1 MQKPVNSETNL
12 IKAIWNRTILNEA
25 TVTNE
30 PDLFS
35 GIVPPAGA
43 EKRAFSPKPKAATQ
57 YDQFGIKLTKT
68 GNRAVKQ
75 TVKYDPTVP
84 APSTSA
90 EPYPTIQTAAKP
102 LRTAGEIA
110 SAKDT
115 SGIKVTT
122 GSQAA
127 SAPVS
132 TPADRLLTPQDFQ
145 GQKVVGT
152 RNPAQMQFN
161 QTSSQ
166 ITDRLLGKTPT
177 NTFSPVGNAAR
188 TTVDPVKN
196 AIDQTAKDWQA
207 HVAKQGT
214 RTVDGIGG
222 FPNDAAADAKFASGG
237 EGKKI
242 NIPGGGNRVEKPEA
256 KNVYPVSI
264 GAKAGETPKP
274 GTPGF
279 RGASMY
285 RPENGA
291 STGTRAVKSGANLAK
306 NIGIGIGGLG
316 ANIVGEL
323 AAEEILKGVG
333 MKGGKGSDERGKEG
347 AVDFARHSASNL
359 AGGAAGGAAAAA
371 LAGGSVAAGIGTG
384 VAGMGAFAGWNAGRA
399 LGHQL
404 GTDDG
409 QDLVKVDTSKL
420 GLNPGSWIDATS
432 SPMLTVK
439 GQGIFGGDAN
449 DGEVNKAPDMTGAQS
464 EDPRNFAALVRS
476 GKMTQADADKKT
488 KEIYGADDAK
498 NAAAAAATAPKTKVT
513 APAVVAPAVVK
524 PASAAPAQ
532 AAPSGKQYNYPD
544 TFVGREMGTEEA
556 PSAAPAP
563 VKKQTV
569 DQQLASTAKQITD
582 KSGAQK
588 AAAASASV
596 APAAKPTRSVTPVQI
611 TEPGKPAGQLN
622 QPQVQRPATSQEDLK
637 RVRWNS
643 ASYHQLSPDEKKFVE
658 DNDAAQGFSKMA
670 GGKEYTEKQM
680 GESFT
685 SEKQQIVEHYRQVL
699 AQKLMEQEYWGMDK
713 VTRAIQSGLIN
724 PESYRT
730 DRKGMEHIHSA
741 LEGGTI
747 TPFEGQDKGGGQEAD
762 VPLDQRNRRSKEQGT
777 QMIMPVGQQIFPDNP
792 AAQASLQVIMSSMGK
807 IHGSQKSVGG
817 EKFHPALAGT
827 VPHDPSTHGALNQL
841 DPSTVA
847 HTQALRKAQQTR
859 TDTSRDSSY

>member
-12 IKAIWNRTILNEA
+12 INAIWNRTNLNEA
-25 TVTNE
+25 TVQSE

-35 GIVPPAGA
+35 GIVPPAEA
-43 EKRAFSPKPKAATQ
+43 EKRAFSPKPKAVPQ

-75 TVKYDPTVP
+75 KVAFDPMKKTP
-84 APSTSA
+84 LDLFA
-90 EPYPTIQTAAKP
+90 EPTAASSQPYPTIQTAAKP
-102 LRTAGEIA
+102 LRTAAEIA
-110 SAKDT
+110 TSKDT

-122 GSQAA
+122 AGQA
-127 SAPVS
+127 SPYSSITPKDYSVS
-132 TPADRLLTPQDFQ
+132 
-145 GQKVVGT
+145 
-152 RNPAQMQFN
+152 
-161 QTSSQ
+161 
-166 ITDRLLGKTPT
+166 
-177 NTFSPVGNAAR
+177 AR
-188 TTVDPVKN
+188 TAADPVKT
-196 AIDQTAKDWQA
+196 AIDQTAKDWMGY
-207 HVAKQGT
+207 VNKQGT
-214 RTVDGIGG
+214 KTVDGIGG
-222 FPNDAAADAKFASGG
+222 FPDNAAADAKFASGG
-237 EGKKI
+237 EG
-242 NIPGGGNRVEKPEA
+242 VA
-256 KNVYPVSI
+256 KAAPKAGTTAVV
-264 GAKAGETPKP
+264 KAGETPKP
-274 GTPGF
+274 GTAGF
-279 RGASMY
+279 RGASM
-285 RPENGA
+285 RRTAEAP
-291 STGTRAVKSGANLAK
+291 STATRALKSVTNLGK
-306 NIGIGIGGLG
+306 NIGIGIGGIG
-316 ANIVGEL
+316 ANIAGEM
-323 AAEEILKGVG
+323 AAEAGLEAVG

-359 AGGAAGGAAAAA
+359 IGGAVGGAVTAA
-371 LAGGSVAAGIGTG
+371 LAGGSVAAGAGMG
-384 VAGMGAFAGWNAGRA
+384 AAGMGAFAGWNAGRA

-420 GLNPGSWIDATS
+420 GWNPASWIDATS

-464 EDPRNFAALVRS
+464 EDPRNFAALVRT

-513 APAVVAPAVVK
+513 APAVVTPTVVK
-524 PASAAPAQ
+524 PASVAPAQ
-532 AAPSGKQYNYPD
+532 AAPTGKQYYYPD

-556 PSAAPAP
+556 PAAAATP

-588 AAAASASV
+588 AAAAASAPA

-643 ASYHQLSPDEKKFVE
+643 ASYHQLSPSEKKFVE
-658 DNDAAQGFSKMA
+658 DNDRAQGFDKMP
-670 GGKEYTEKQM
+670 GGQYHTEHQM
-680 GESFT
+680 ESFT
-685 SEKQQIVEHYRQVL
+685 PEKQQIVEHYRQVL
-699 AQKLMEQEYWGMDK
+699 AQKLMEQEHWGQDK
-713 VTRAIQSGLIN
+713 VQRAIQSGLIN
-724 PESYRT
+724 ADSYRT

-747 TPFEGQDKGGGQEAD
+747 TPQDEGQARGGQEKE
-762 VPLDQRNRRSKEQGT
+762 VTLDQRNRRSKETGR

-792 AAQASLQVIMSSMGK
+792 GAQASLQAIMSSMGN
-807 IHGSQKSVGG
+807 IHGSQKVDKDG

-847 HTQALRKAQQTR
+847 HTQILRKSQHQR
-859 TDTSRDSSY
+859 SDTSRDSSF

>member
-1 MQKPVNSETNL
+1 MQKPTNSEINL
-12 IKAIWNRTILNEA
+12 IKAIWNRTNINEA

-43 EKRAFSPKPKAATQ
+43 EKRAFSPKPKAVPQ

-102 LRTAGEIA
+102 LRTAAEIA
-110 SAKDT
+110 GAKDT

-122 GSQAA
+122 GGQAA
-127 SAPVS
+127 AAPAA

-177 NTFSPVGNAAR
+177 NTFSPVGNVAR

-196 AIDQTAKDWQA
+196 AIDQTAKDWMGY
-207 HVAKQGT
+207 VNKQGT
-214 RTVDGIGG
+214 KTVDGIGG
-222 FPNDAAADAKFASGG
+222 FPDNAAADAKFASGG
-237 EGKKI
+237 EG
-242 NIPGGGNRVEKPEA
+242 VA
-256 KNVYPVSI
+256 KAPPKAGTTAVV
-264 GAKAGETPKP
+264 KAGETPKP

-279 RGASMY
+279 RGASM
-285 RPENGA
+285 RRTAEAP
-291 STGTRAVKSGANLAK
+291 STATRAVKSGANLAK

-323 AAEEILKGVG
+323 AAEAGLEAAG

-347 AVDFARHSASNL
+347 ALDFARHSASNL
-359 AGGAAGGAAAAA
+359 IGGAAGGGVGAA
-371 LAGGSVAAGIGTG
+371 LAGGSVAAGMGMG
-384 VAGMGAFAGWNAGRA
+384 AAGMGAFAGWNAGRA

-420 GLNPGSWIDATS
+420 GWNPASWVDATS
-432 SPMLTVK
+432 SPMLTGK

-464 EDPRNFAALVRS
+464 EDPRNFAALVRT

-498 NAAAAAATAPKTKVT
+498 NAAAAPKTSTPLGAPKVS
-513 APAVVAPAVVK
+513 APVVAPPAVTK
-524 PASAAPAQ
+524 PASVAAAQ

-544 TFVGREMGTEEA
+544 TFVGREIGTEEA
-556 PSAAPAP
+556 AAPAP

-588 AAAASASV
+588 AAA

-658 DNDAAQGFSKMA
+658 DNDAAQGFDKMP
-670 GGKEYTEKQM
+670 GGKYHTEHQM

-685 SEKQQIVEHYRQVL
+685 PEKQQIVEHYRQVL
-699 AQKLMEQEYWGMDK
+699 AQKLMEQEHWGMDK
-713 VTRAIQSGLIN
+713 VRRAIEAGEID
-724 PESYRT
+724 PTSYAPG
-730 DRKGMEHIHSA
+730 RKGMEHMHSA

-747 TPFEGQDKGGGQEAD
+747 GSREQKYTQSGGHKKE
-762 VPLDQRNRRSKEQGT
+762 VTLDHSGKTN
-777 QMIMPVGQQIFPDNP
+777 IPVGQQIFPNSP
-792 AAQASLQVIMSSMGK
+792 AAQASLQAIMTSMGR
-807 IHGSQKSVGG
+807 IHGSQKLDKDG
-817 EKFHPALAGT
+817 ERFHPALAGT

-841 DPSTVA
+841 DPSTIP
-847 HTQALRKAQQTR
+847 HTQALRKARQK
-859 TDTSRDSSY
+859 

>member
-12 IKAIWNRTILNEA
+12 IKAIWNRTNINEA

-43 EKRAFSPKPKAATQ
+43 EKRAFSPKPKAVPQ

-102 LRTAGEIA
+102 LRTAAEIA
-110 SAKDT
+110 GAKDT

-122 GSQAA
+122 AGQVSSAA
-127 SAPVS
+127 A
-132 TPADRLLTPQDFQ
+132 PADRLLTPQDFQ
-145 GQKVVGT
+145 GQKVAGT
-152 RNPAQMQFN
+152 RNPTQMQFN

-177 NTFSPVGNAAR
+177 NTFSPVGSVAR

-196 AIDQTAKDWQA
+196 AIDQTAKDWMGY
-207 HVAKQGT
+207 VNKQGT
-214 RTVDGIGG
+214 KTVDGIGG
-222 FPNDAAADAKFASGG
+222 FPDNAAADAKFASGG
-237 EGKKI
+237 EG
-242 NIPGGGNRVEKPEA
+242 VA
-256 KNVYPVSI
+256 KAAPKAATTAVV
-264 GAKAGETPKP
+264 KAGETPKP

-306 NIGIGIGGLG
+306 NIGIGGLGLG

-359 AGGAAGGAAAAA
+359 IGGAAGGAVAAG
-371 LAGGSVAAGIGTG
+371 LAGGSVAAGI
-384 VAGMGAFAGWNAGRA
+384 AGMGMGAAGMGTFAGWNAGRA
-399 LGHQL
+399 IGHQL

-420 GLNPGSWIDATS
+420 GWNPGSWVDATS

-439 GQGIFGGDAN
+439 GQGIFGGDVN
-449 DGEVNKAPDMTGAQS
+449 DGEVNKAPDMTDAQS
-464 EDPRNFAALVRS
+464 EDPRNFPGLVRS
-476 GKMTQADADKKT
+476 GKMSQADAYKKT

-498 NAAAAAATAPKTKVT
+498 NAVAAATAPKTKVT
-513 APAVVAPAVVK
+513 APAVVAPAVVAPAVVN
-524 PASAAPAQ
+524 PASVAATQ
-532 AAPSGKQYNYPD
+532 AVPSGKQYNYPD
-544 TFVGREMGTEEA
+544 TFVGRETGTEEA
-556 PSAAPAP
+556 PATAAAP

-569 DQQLASTAKQITD
+569 DQQLVSTVKQITD

-588 AAAASASV
+588 AAAAASAPA
-596 APAAKPTRSVTPVQI
+596 APAAKPTPSVTPVQI

-643 ASYHQLSPDEKKFVE
+643 ASYHQLSPEEKKFVE
-658 DNDAAQGFSKMA
+658 DNDAAQGFDKMA
-670 GGKEYTEKQM
+670 GGKYHTEHQM

-685 SEKQQIVEHYRQVL
+685 PEKQEIVEHYRQVL

-713 VTRAIQSGLIN
+713 VRRAIEAGEID
-724 PESYRT
+724 PTAYAPG
-730 DRKGMEHIHSA
+730 RKGMEHMHSA

-747 TPFEGQDKGGGQEAD
+747 SSREQKSTQAGGQRKE
-762 VPLDQRNRRSKEQGT
+762 VTLDTTGKIN
-777 QMIMPVGQQIFPDNP
+777 IPVGQQIFPNSP
-792 AAQASLQVIMSSMGK
+792 GAQASLQAIMTSMGT
-807 IHGSQKSVGG
+807 IHGSQKLNKDG

-859 TDTSRDSSY
+859 TDTLRDSSY

>member
-1 MQKPVNSETNL
+1 MQKPTNSEINL
-12 IKAIWNRTILNEA
+12 IKAIWNRTNLNEA

-43 EKRAFSPKPKAATQ
+43 EKRAFSPKPKAVPQ

-84 APSTSA
+84 TPSTSA

-102 LRTAGEIA
+102 LRTAAEIA
-110 SAKDT
+110 GAKDT

-122 GSQAA
+122 GGQAA
-127 SAPVS
+127 ATPAA

-145 GQKVVGT
+145 GQKIVGT

-166 ITDRLLGKTPT
+166 ITDRISGKTPT

-196 AIDQTAKDWQA
+196 AIDQTARDWQA

-222 FPNDAAADAKFASGG
+222 FPNDTAANAKFASAG
-237 EGKKI
+237 EG
-242 NIPGGGNRVEKPEA
+242 VA
-256 KNVYPVSI
+256 KAAPKAATTAV
-264 GAKAGETPKP
+264 AKAGEAAKP
-274 GTPGF
+274 GTLGF
-279 RGASMY
+279 RGASM
-285 RPENGA
+285 RRTAEVP
-291 STGTRAVKSGANLAK
+291 SVGTRALKSGVNLLK
-306 NIGIGIGGLG
+306 NVGIGGLG
-316 ANIVGEL
+316 LGFQIGGEM
-323 AAEEILKGVG
+323 AAEAGLEAAG

-347 AVDFARHSASNL
+347 ALDFARHSASNL
-359 AGGAAGGAAAAA
+359 IGGAAGGLVAGGLGA
-371 LAGGSVAAGIGTG
+371 LATGTG
-384 VAGMGAFAGWNAGRA
+384 VLAGAGAGAIGGAAGMGAFAGWNAGRA
-399 LGHQL
+399 IGHQL

-409 QDLVKVDTSKL
+409 QDLLTMDTSKL
-420 GLNPGSWIDATS
+420 GWNPGSWVDTAKTIK
-432 SPMLTVK
+432 SPMVLTK

-449 DGEVNKAPDMTGAQS
+449 DGEVNKAPDMTDAQS
-464 EDPRNFAALVRS
+464 EDPRNFAALVRT

-498 NAAAAAATAPKTKVT
+498 NAAATAATAPKT
-513 APAVVAPAVVK
+513 VVAPAVVK
-524 PASAAPAQ
+524 PASVAPAQ

-544 TFVGREMGTEEA
+544 TFVGREIGTEEA
-556 PSAAPAP
+556 PSAAAAP

-582 KSGAQK
+582 KSGTQK
-588 AAAASASV
+588 AAAASTPA

-622 QPQVQRPATSQEDLK
+622 QPQVQRPATNQEDLK

-658 DNDAAQGFSKMA
+658 DNDAAQGFDKMP
-670 GGKEYTEKQM
+670 GGKYHTEHQW
-680 GESFT
+680 ESYNP
-685 SEKQQIVEHYRQVL
+685 EKQQIVEHYRQVL
-699 AQKLMEQEYWGMDK
+699 AQKLTEQEHWGMDK
-713 VTRAIQSGLIN
+713 VNRAIQAGEID
-724 PESYRT
+724 PTSYAPG
-730 DRKGMEHIHSA
+730 RKGMEHMHSA

-747 TPFEGQDKGGGQEAD
+747 GSREQKYTQSGGHKKE
-762 VPLDQRNRRSKEQGT
+762 VTLDHSGKTN
-777 QMIMPVGQQIFPDNP
+777 IPVGQQIFPNSP
-792 AAQASLQVIMSSMGK
+792 AAQASLQAIMTSMGR
-807 IHGSQKSVGG
+807 IHGSQKLDKDG
-817 EKFHPALAGT
+817 ERFHPALAGT

-841 DPSTVA
+841 DPSTIP
-847 HTQALRKAQQTR
+847 HTQALRKARQK
-859 TDTSRDSSY
+859 

>member
-1 MQKPVNSETNL
+1 MQKPVNNETDL
-12 IKAIWNRTILNEA
+12 IKAIWNRTNLNEA
-25 TVTNE
+25 TVQSE

-43 EKRAFSPKPKAATQ
+43 EKRAFSPKPKATTQ
-57 YDQFGIKLTKT
+57 YDQFGFKLTKN

-75 TVKYDPTVP
+75 KVTFDPMKKTP
-84 APSTSA
+84 LDLFA
-90 EPYPTIQTAAKP
+90 EPTAASSQPYPTIQTAANP
-102 LRTAGEIA
+102 LRTAAEIA
-110 SAKDT
+110 TSKDT

-122 GSQAA
+122 AGQAS
-127 SAPVS
+127 SAA
-132 TPADRLLTPQDFQ
+132 TPADRLLTPEDFR

-152 RNPAQMQFN
+152 RNPTQGQFN

-177 NTFSPVGNAAR
+177 NTFSPVGNVTR

-196 AIDQTAKDWQA
+196 AIDQTAKDWMGY
-207 HVAKQGT
+207 VNKQGT
-214 RTVDGIGG
+214 KTVDGIGG
-222 FPNDAAADAKFASGG
+222 FPDNAAADAKFASGG
-237 EGKKI
+237 EG
-242 NIPGGGNRVEKPEA
+242 VA
-256 KNVYPVSI
+256 KAAPKAGTTAVV
-264 GAKAGETPKP
+264 KAGETPKP
-274 GTPGF
+274 GTAGF
-279 RGASMY
+279 RGASM
-285 RPENGA
+285 RRTAEAP
-291 STGTRAVKSGANLAK
+291 STATRALKSVTNLGK
-306 NIGIGIGGLG
+306 NIGIGIGGIG
-316 ANIVGEL
+316 ANIAGEM
-323 AAEEILKGVG
+323 AAEAGLEAVG

-359 AGGAAGGAAAAA
+359 IGGAVGGAVTAA
-371 LAGGSVAAGIGTG
+371 LAGGSVAAGAGMG
-384 VAGMGAFAGWNAGRA
+384 AAGMGAFAGWNAGRA

-420 GLNPGSWIDATS
+420 GWNPASWVDATS
-432 SPMLTVK
+432 SPMLTGK

-464 EDPRNFAALVRS
+464 EDPRNFAALVRT

-513 APAVVAPAVVK
+513 APAVVTPTVVK
-524 PASAAPAQ
+524 PASVAPAQ
-532 AAPSGKQYNYPD
+532 AAPTGKQYYYPD

-556 PSAAPAP
+556 PAAAATP

-588 AAAASASV
+588 AAAAASAPA

-643 ASYHQLSPDEKKFVE
+643 ASYHQLSPSEKKFVE
-658 DNDAAQGFSKMA
+658 DNDAAEGFSKMA

-685 SEKQQIVEHYRQVL
+685 PEKQQIVEHYRQVL
-699 AQKLMEQEYWGMDK
+699 AQKLMEQEHWGMDK
-713 VTRAIQSGLIN
+713 VRRAVEAGEIN
-724 PESYRT
+724 PESYAPG
-730 DRKGMEHIHSA
+730 RKGMEHMHSA

-747 TPFEGQDKGGGQEAD
+747 SAAEGQDKGGGQEKE
-762 VPLDQRNRRSKEQGT
+762 VTLDHSGKIN
-777 QMIMPVGQQIFPDNP
+777 IPVGQQIFPDNP
-792 AAQASLQVIMSSMGK
+792 VAQASLQAIMTSMGK

-817 EKFHPALAGT
+817 ERFHPALEGT

-847 HTQALRKAQQTR
+847 HTQILAKGHSARS
-859 TDTSRDSSY
+859 DTSRDASFKYNF